1 MFRNIYAIK
10 VDFVPANYDEAR
22 PYELP
27 GVEWVEDA
35 CQIGMIPSTNGWNPE
50 LVPRDARPTVPL
62 TGRTDGT
69 ANNQIA
75 PNVSVRQY
83 TTRAAAN
90 PVSSA
95 PSSTPNPVINQAQAS
110 TTSKKRKTKL
120 SMEDTPPPAP
130 SKKKKQKLIMSP

>member
-10 VDFVPANYDEAR
+10 VDFVPENYDEAR

-50 LVPRDARPTVPL
+50 LIPRDARPAMPT

-69 ANNQIA
+69 VNNQIA
-75 PNVSVRQY
+75 PNIAVRQY
-83 TTRAAAN
+83 SARISQNANGSAA
-90 PVSSA
+90 SS
-95 PSSTPNPVINQAQAS
+95 SSRPIADQAQ
-110 TTSKKRKTKL
+110 TSAMPKKKKTRL
-120 SMEDTPPPAP
+120 SMEDTPPAPPA
-130 SKKKKQKLIMSP
+130 KKKKQKPVMSP